1 MRHGGRSG
9 FTLVELLVVIAI
21 IGILVGLLLPAV
33 QAAREAARRMQ
44 CSNNM
49 KQLGLAIHNYES
61 SNKRV
66 PAGANAQWQNHS
78 SPPAMAL
85 HNWHGYSPQTMILPF
100 IEQQNVF
107 NQLAFNSHHHDGAV
121 RAPATV
127 SPVAVGRIR
136 IATFIC
142 PSDRDGLFGT
152 TDVGNNNYGISFGSN
167 IGWGLGTGA
176 ESNGMFTRAGYKRFA
191 DCTDGLSQTI
201 MFGEFNKGDNLT
213 SVVDTTSDF
222 VANQVVATLRP
233 SNVRYY
239 PTAAELDAVGSAA
252 FAAASSGNQRAN
264 AGIRWISP
272 GHYTSAINTLAP
284 PNWRWPALME
294 GGCGMGDC
302 SGVFPAR
309 SRHSGGAMHTMG
321 DGSVRFISSTIDLLE
336 YQALGSASGGE
347 AFSDTSGN

>member
-1 MRHGGRSG
+1 MRHRGRSG

-66 PAGANAQWQNHS
+66 PAGANSQWQNHTGAS
-78 SPPAMAL
+78 MAN
-85 HNWHGYSPQTMILPF
+85 HNWHGYSPLTMILPF
-100 IEQQNVF
+100 IEQQSVF
-107 NQLAFNSHHHDGAV
+107 NQIAFNTHHHDGAV
-121 RAPATV
+121 RPPATI

-136 IATFIC
+136 IATFLC

-152 TDVGNNNYGISFGSN
+152 VNIGNSNYGVNFGSN

-201 MFGEFNKGDNLT
+201 MFGEFNKGDNLP

-222 VANQVVATLRP
+222 VANQVVQSLRP
-233 SNVRYY
+233 SAARYY
-239 PTAAELDAVGSAA
+239 PTAAELDALGSAA
-252 FAAASSGNQRAN
+252 FTAASGTNQRVV

-272 GHYTSAINTLAP
+272 GHYTSAMNTLAT
-284 PNWRWPALME
+284 PNWRWPAFME

-321 DGSVRFISSTIDLLE
+321 DGSVRFISDNIDLLE
-336 YQALGSASGGE
+336 YQALGSASGRE
-347 AFSDTSGN
+347 AFSDSSGG